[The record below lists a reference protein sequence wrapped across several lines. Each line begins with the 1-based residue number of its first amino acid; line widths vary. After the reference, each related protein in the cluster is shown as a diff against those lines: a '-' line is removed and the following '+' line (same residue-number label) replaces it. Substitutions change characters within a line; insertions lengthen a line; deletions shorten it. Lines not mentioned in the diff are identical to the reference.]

1 MTAHSSLGLRKT
13 SRCCSLLPF
22 ISIIKVVCTASAV
35 DLEGS
40 GFIAQFWY
48 FFYREK
54 AKLKEREEA
63 WIKIE
68 NLAKS
73 NPQVS
78 VKIEA
83 ANLFLLCL
91 DMCVIVE
98 QH

>member
-1 MTAHSSLGLRKT
+1 MD
-13 SRCCSLLPF
+13 LLLN
-22 ISIIKVVCTASAV
+22 CDT
-35 DLEGS
+35 L
-40 GFIAQFWY
+40 
-48 FFYREK
+48 FYREK

-78 VKIEA
+78 VEIDA
-83 ANLFLLCL
+83 ANLFLLCHE
-91 DMCVIVE
+91 MCVIAE

>member
-1 MTAHSSLGLRKT
+1 MTAHSSSGLRKT
-13 SRCCSLLPF
+13 SRHRSLFRLS
-22 ISIIKVVCTASAV
+22 SIIKVVHSALAV
-35 DLEGS
+35 DLEAYGI
-40 GFIAQFWY
+40 IAQLWY

-83 ANLFLLCL
+83 ANLFLLC
-91 DMCVIVE
+91 
-98 QH
+98 H